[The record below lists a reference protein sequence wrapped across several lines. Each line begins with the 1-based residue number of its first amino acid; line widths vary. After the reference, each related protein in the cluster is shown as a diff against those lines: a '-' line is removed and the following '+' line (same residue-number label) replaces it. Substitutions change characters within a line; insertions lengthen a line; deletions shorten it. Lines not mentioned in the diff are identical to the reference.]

1 MKKILLFLALLLPV
15 ATFAQTKRTTTRGV
29 KTGSTTSKVAT
40 PVKKINLDYQ
50 VFQVSFVE
58 NNNSLKLKGD
68 SVNAGY
74 AVFTAPGYSQK
85 ELYQKIILG
94 LNNIYTDIDKTV
106 TKIEYDAI
114 TINAFDMPENA
125 MFKARYWDLPQHLNR
140 FKYRI
145 SIKIKDGKVRVDSP
159 TVSSVWTSSYIE
171 NNTSMTDFKEV
182 AEYAYALNIINRMD
196 IILKR
201 ILQESFVESQNS
213 DW

>member
-1 MKKILLFLALLLPV
+1 MEKILLFLALLLPL
-15 ATFAQTKRTTTRGV
+15 ATFAQTKRTTTRSV
-29 KTGSTTSKVAT
+29 KTGRTTSKVAT

-58 NNNSLKLKGD
+58 NNKSLKLEGD

-74 AVFTAPGYSQK
+74 VVFTAPGYSQK

-114 TINAFDMPENA
+114 TINAYDMPEYG
-125 MFKARYWDLPQHLNR
+125 MFQARYWDLPQRLNR

-159 TVSSVWTSSYIE
+159 TVSSVWTSSFIG
-171 NNTSMTDFKEV
+171 NDTSMTDFKEV
-182 AEYAYALNIINRMD
+182 AKYVDALDIINRMD

-201 ILQESFVESQNS
+201 ILQESFGESQNS